1 MPTSLP
7 VPVPYIP
14 AFLYNG
20 ISMNVLKVGSRGSAL
35 ALRQTGMVIEEITRL
50 NPGVECRVE
59 IIKTTGD
66 RILDVP
72 LANIGDKGL
81 FVKEIEAALLSGEI
95 DLAVH
100 SAKDLPT
107 EMDERLA
114 IAAFPERVC
123 PADALVSKA
132 GGLKDLP
139 AGAKVGTSSLRRRAQ
154 LLAARPDLQVM
165 DLRGN
170 LDTRLRKLDGDDYD
184 AIMLACAG
192 LTRMGLES
200 RITEVL
206 PYDVCLPAVGQGA
219 LAIQCRAGDAACEIA
234 AALDSYWTR
243 VCVIA
248 ERALLERLEGG
259 CQVPIAALARED
271 GGQIRLEAAVAAL
284 DGGSVVRKSAVGNA
298 SAPRELGLRL
308 AGELLDSPARELLE
322 AARAAVG
329 PKDIG
334 AA

>member
-1 MPTSLP
+1 M
-7 VPVPYIP
+7 
-14 AFLYNG
+14 
-20 ISMNVLKVGSRGSAL
+20 
-35 ALRQTGMVIEEITRL
+35 ALRQTQMVIDDITRL
-50 NPGVECRVE
+50 NPGVECRLE

-72 LANIGDKGL
+72 LASIGDKGL

-107 EMDERLA
+107 AIDERLT
-114 IAAFPERVC
+114 IAAFPEREC
-123 PADALVSKA
+123 PADVLISKV
-132 GGLKDLP
+132 GGLTELP
-139 AGAKVGTSSLRRRAQ
+139 QGAKVGTSSLRRRAQ
-154 LLAARPDLQVM
+154 LLAARLDLQVI

-170 LDTRLRKLDGDDYD
+170 LDTRLRKLETEDYD
-184 AIMLACAG
+184 AIVLACAG
-192 LTRMGLES
+192 LTRLGLET

-219 LAIQCRAGDAACEIA
+219 LAIQCRAGDPACEIA
-234 AALDSYWTR
+234 AVLDSHWTR
-243 VCVIA
+243 VCVTA

-259 CQVPIAALARED
+259 CQVPVAALAREHD
-271 GGQIRLEAAVAAL
+271 GQILLEALVAAL
-284 DGGSVVRKSAVGNA
+284 DGASVVRKSAIGSA
-298 SAPRELGLRL
+298 SAPRELGLQL
-308 AGELLDSPARELLE
+308 ADELLASPARGLLE
-322 AARAAVG
+322 AVRAAAG

>member
-1 MPTSLP
+1 MLT
-7 VPVPYIP
+7 VPYIP

-20 ISMNVLKVGSRGSAL
+20 IGMNVLRVGSRGSAL
-35 ALRQTGMVIEEITRL
+35 ALRQSQMMIDEIVRRNT
-50 NPGVECRVE
+50 GVECHVE

-81 FVKEIEAALLSGEI
+81 FVKEIEAALLAGEI

-114 IAAFPERVC
+114 IAAFPEREC
-123 PADALVSKA
+123 PADALVSKN
-132 GGLKDLP
+132 GGLRELP
-139 AGAKVGTSSLRRRAQ
+139 VGARVGTSSLRRRAQ
-154 LLAARPDLQVM
+154 ILAARPDLQVV

-170 LDTRLRKLDGDDYD
+170 LDTRLRKLDDDQYD
-184 AIMLACAG
+184 AVVLACAG
-192 LTRMGLES
+192 LTRMGLQS

-206 PYDVCLPAVGQGA
+206 PYELCLPAVGQGA
-219 LAIQCRAGDAACEIA
+219 LAIQCRAGDRACGIA
-234 AALDSYWTR
+234 ASLDSHWTR
-243 VCVIA
+243 VCVLA
-248 ERALLERLEGG
+248 ERALMERLEGG

-271 GGQIRLEAAVAAL
+271 DGRIRLEAAVAAL
-284 DGGSVVRKSAVGNA
+284 DGRSVVRKLATGDA
-298 SAPRELGLRL
+298 GDPRELGLRL
-308 AGELLDSPARELLE
+308 ADELLASPARALLE
-322 AARAAVG
+322 AARELPK